1 MTGAEN
7 KEDYPPTRS
16 PFRSFYFP
24 AFCSCFYKVNNPSMI
39 GVILKV
45 AAYTYGPLLGLF
57 TFGIITQR
65 QVRDK
70 WVP

>member
-1 MTGAEN
+1 
-7 KEDYPPTRS
+7 
-16 PFRSFYFP
+16 
-24 AFCSCFYKVNNPSMI
+24 
-39 GVILKV
+39 V

-70 WVP
+70 WVPWFALHRHWFVNILDKFRSKYSVPLNWASNYWS